1 MDFYLVLRKMNYISK
16 YKFINT
22 IVLIKMENIRKIFL
36 EKIESYTDTFN
47 NLSNRLINTNVIA
60 DTLLALLKINPSYT
74 RTNTKKFLSHYM
86 VYYFPNE
93 VVGETNPIA
102 ERLIKASKN
111 LYNTHLKNEY
121 SSLEFVN
128 ALNDYTIS
136 FTEWQRFDKEKLAG
150 TYRDAYRLL
159 SEIKVSSP
167 IEIQEPIEKLE
178 NTLNKHTSQIFGKNA
193 QKILE
198 VNKDILHKDILRLE
212 KFVYDSLHNIYWQDM
227 TKQLEEN
234 SFENLC
240 TVIEDVKN
248 CMLSL
253 CQKNQTKR
261 DEIETCLDVAFLKN
275 VLNVGMAQKQ
285 VKCLLK
291 YCLTFLREYGQP
303 CYDSEI
309 DELTKTT
316 DLLYTSELTNTIELL
331 VNIIR
336 EIASRI
342 NVLIEVVHEFER
354 S

>member
-1 MDFYLVLRKMNYISK
+1 
-16 YKFINT
+16 
-22 IVLIKMENIRKIFL
+22 MENIFL
-36 EKIESYTDTFN
+36 EKIQPYTDSFN
-47 NLSNRLINTNVIA
+47 NLSTRLINTNVIGE
-60 DTLLALLKINPSYT
+60 TLLALQKLNPSYT
-74 RTNTKKFLSHYM
+74 RTNTKQFLSHYI

-93 VVGETNPIA
+93 VFGETNSIT
-102 ERLIKASKN
+102 ERLIKASQN
-111 LYNTHLKNEY
+111 LYNTHLKNE
-121 SSLEFVN
+121 SSSVEFVN
-128 ALNDYTIS
+128 ALNDYMIS
-136 FTEWQRFDKEKLAG
+136 FTEWQKFDKQKLAG

-198 VNKDILHKDILRLE
+198 IDNEETLRKETLRKEILRVE
-212 KFVYDSLHNIYWQDM
+212 KFVYDSLHELYWQDI

-234 SFENLC
+234 CFENLC
-240 TVIEDVKN
+240 TIIEDVKV

-253 CQKNQTKR
+253 CQKNQKKR
-261 DEIETCLDVAFLKN
+261 DEIEACLDVAFLKN

-303 CYDSEI
+303 CHDSEI
-309 DELTKTT
+309 NELTKTT
-316 DLLYTSELTNTIELL
+316 DLLYTPEITNTIQLL

-342 NVLIEVVHEFER
+342 NLLVAVVNEFR
-354 S
+354 CI

>member
-1 MDFYLVLRKMNYISK
+1 
-16 YKFINT
+16 
-22 IVLIKMENIRKIFL
+22 MENIRKIFL
-36 EKIESYTDTFN
+36 KKIQPYTDSFN
-47 NLSNRLINTNVIA
+47 NLSTRLINTDVIGE
-60 DTLLALLKINPSYT
+60 TLLALQTINPSYT
-74 RTNTKKFLSHYM
+74 RTNTRHFLSHYI

-93 VVGETNPIA
+93 VVSET
-102 ERLIKASKN
+102 EKGDVLLKKSKN
-111 LYNTHLKNEY
+111 LYNTHLNNDPFD
-121 SSLEFVN
+121 FVN
-128 ALNDYTIS
+128 ALNEYMLC
-136 FTEWQRFDKEKLAG
+136 FNEWQKIDKEKLAE
-150 TYRDAYRLL
+150 TYRDTYRLL

-198 VNKDILHKDILRLE
+198 IDNNEEDMLHIE
-212 KFVYDSLHNIYWQDM
+212 KFIYDSLHDLYWQDI

-240 TVIEDVKN
+240 TVIEDVKL

-253 CQKNQTKR
+253 CQKNQNKC
-261 DEIETCLDVAFLKN
+261 DEIEACLDVAFLKN

-303 CYDSEI
+303 CHDSEI
-309 DELTKTT
+309 DELIKTT
-316 DLLYTSELTNTIELL
+316 DLLYTPDVINTIQLL

-342 NVLIEVVHEFER
+342 KVLVAVVDEFVSNLE
-354 S
+354 